1 MYSCTYLKKCYNFK
15 MEFVIRRYDLYIVPN
30 AEQARLLFDIMN
42 STFAYDFGSRT
53 TDIIAMTDRPD
64 WTIMTVTTTMFGLF
78 SPAHRWQQRKV
89 SLGEQLLLC
98 IHNHRIAT
106 SGSRDS
112 PPKRTSTCRLRLMT
126 STYGCMRNTERFAVK
141 FCRMS
146 VN

>member
-64 WTIMTVTTTMFGLF
+64 
-78 SPAHRWQQRKV
+78 
-89 SLGEQLLLC
+89 
-98 IHNHRIAT
+98 
-106 SGSRDS
+106 
-112 PPKRTSTCRLRLMT
+112 
-126 STYGCMRNTERFAVK
+126 
-141 FCRMS
+141 
-146 VN
+146 